1 MDYEGTKIR
10 LKFNKNILKQDK
22 STYNH
27 GKIINIYI
35 DYEIRKNYNGR
46 NHPTLE
52 KSLFGAV
59 KSTKSTGVNNYNYS
73 GYVIGF
79 DGHGNLLHPDI

>member
-1 MDYEGTKIR
+1 MIISDEAIKIPPNSSNFFEPLLDYEGTKIR

-35 DYEIRKNYNGR
+35 DYEISKNYNGR

-52 KSLFGAV
+52 NS
-59 KSTKSTGVNNYNYS
+59 
-73 GYVIGF
+73 
-79 DGHGNLLHPDI
+79 